1 MLTFVKKKGSEINMG
16 GMFSSPPEPKMP
28 EAEID
33 KDEELKKTASKEI
46 KKQRKRRGLSSTILS
61 EQTQGTTLGG

>member
-1 MLTFVKKKGSEINMG
+1 MG

-33 KDEELKKTASKEI
+33 KDEELKKVASKEI